1 MVEHEH
7 AWEYFANPQGQW
19 ARRCLVAGCSRVE
32 VAQNDLN
39 RDWQTR
45 AKTLEQQLAEAI
57 ALLQRGNM
65 LISDVLH
72 ETDDAHL
79 SRVDPKALSGW
90 QRAYA
95 AFVAQHKP

>member
-7 AWEYFANPQGQW
+7 RWEYFANPQGQW

-39 RDWQTR
+39 LDWQTR